1 MTKMRTTYLGSLRTE
16 IEHIQSGNKVIT
28 DAPLDNHGKGEYF
41 SPTDLFAS
49 SLGSCM
55 LTIMGL
61 AAQTHGFNIDG
72 TRVEIEKTMGTNPR
86 RVVQI
91 DVDIYFPEGSE
102 YSDREKR
109 FIEAAVNGC
118 PVANSLNPEIVKNIT
133 YHYN

>member
-86 RVVQI
+86 RVVRI
-91 DVDIYFPEGSE
+91 DVDIYFPEGYE
-102 YSDREKR
+102 YYDREKL
-109 FIEAAVNGC
+109 FI
-118 PVANSLNPEIVKNIT
+118 
-133 YHYN
+133 